1 MRLFSE
7 PRLPTEPDWMR
18 HLTKLLRDVANQVNK
33 LTEGRIEADH
43 SAVIAPPTAGDWKAG
58 DKLRNSSP
66 TELGSASSKYVVIGW
81 ICTASGT
88 PGTWLEMRCLT
99 GN

>member
-1 MRLFSE
+1 MRLPFE

-18 HLTKLLRDVANQVNK
+18 HLTKLLRDIANQVNK

-43 SAVIAPPTAGDWKAG
+43 SAVTAPPTTGDWYQG
-58 DKLRNSSP
+58 DKLRNSTP
-66 TELGSASSKYVVIGW
+66 TELGSPGSKYVVTGW

-88 PGTWLEMRCLT
+88 PGTWLEMRSLT